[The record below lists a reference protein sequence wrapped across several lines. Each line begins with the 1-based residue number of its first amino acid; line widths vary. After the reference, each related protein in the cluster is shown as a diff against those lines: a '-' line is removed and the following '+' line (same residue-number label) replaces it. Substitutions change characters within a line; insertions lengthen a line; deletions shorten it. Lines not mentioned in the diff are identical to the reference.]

1 MAGKPISPMAY
12 RIKPNQVRKIYY
24 LGFPSSWKEE
34 LIKIT
39 KDNNPKFKSE
49 YGLSTHALQKLV
61 DSWMEGIV
69 SMSPLKE
76 YSDDSQW
83 LASTMPFDEKRIN
96 ILFEIIRVWVM
107 LFLCYCFCLLPLF
120 GLGRLFGILYRLLPA
135 SFCWAG
141 VGPRFRYTANMAN
154 MLAIAVDLWPF
165 SLYALWQSLCPMPDL
180 RRISPCFFLVF

>member
-1 MAGKPISPMAY
+1 MAGKPIFPMAY

-34 LIKIT
+34 LIKIA

-96 ILFEIIRVWVM
+96 ILFEIIRVWVTATYISADKLKPIVISM
-107 LFLCYCFCLLPLF
+107 AKELCSKMKADEFYPLRTEKDVLLSSVD
-120 GLGRLFGILYRLLPA
+120 GRVRLL
-135 SFCWAG
+135 S
-141 VGPRFRYTANMAN
+141 
-154 MLAIAVDLWPF
+154 
-165 SLYALWQSLCPMPDL
+165 
-180 RRISPCFFLVF
+180 